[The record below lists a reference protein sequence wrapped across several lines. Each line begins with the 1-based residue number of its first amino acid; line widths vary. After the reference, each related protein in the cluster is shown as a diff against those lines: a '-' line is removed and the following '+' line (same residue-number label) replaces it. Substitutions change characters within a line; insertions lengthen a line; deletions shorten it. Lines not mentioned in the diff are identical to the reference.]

1 MSSIHSI
8 GSRLDSA
15 DNDNSNDSNNNNA
28 NNGPQLHS
36 TYCVSGMILSTMPL
50 RPVLLLSPFYR

>member
-1 MSSIHSI
+1 MSFIHSI

-15 DNDNSNDSNNNNA
+15 DNDNNNDSNNSR

-36 TYCVSGMILSTMPL
+36 TYCVSGMVLSTMPM
-50 RPVLLLSPFYR
+50 RQVLLLSPFYR